1 MRLWAPSSSS
11 APEQKEI
18 VTAESPV
25 IEVWSDAFPALC
37 LEHRLALPEATAAEA
52 EISQAFAARFVLGI
66 LRRSRWL
73 RWRFPDA
80 LSAGVEG
87 PFCKWLCGRGARK
100 FRLSDR
106 AVKKI
111 RGAFRRQPGKRIY
124 DIYLVDAA
132 LQRLCPL
139 GLSPIGQRPFLDW
152 MIKHGRVDQLLRDEE
167 ILWFLH
173 ESSED
178 LGKGLALSYLVNP
191 EWQREFPRALTPGGW
206 KDFIRPLEQQH
217 SVFFRRHRLSA
228 APPPLLSPQ
237 HQRALEMPND
247 SVKPDG
253 IPSIQGVNILSHFC
267 YPSGI
272 QQAALWA
279 KSALERC
286 GLGTSCRDVPVPL
299 KTEFLDRTDWLGLEI
314 YPFTILNVAPT
325 PYFAPAYERSGL
337 HRRNGVYRIAYW
349 AWELETIP
357 DEWIEVAPLLDEIW
371 APTEFV
377 AKAMR
382 SRMPLPVFKMEPGVE
397 VDRVEAV
404 SKSALGISEDQFV
417 FLFMFDM
424 YSEIERKNPLAVI
437 RAFRV
442 AFAPDEKATL
452 VIKVSRGHA
461 DPAGLQRLSAAAKEA
476 GVVFIDEVVTR
487 EKAYGFIDMADCFVS
502 LHRSEGFGLGLAEAM
517 LLGKPT
523 IATGY
528 SGNLDF
534 MNSGNSLL
542 VDYKLVDILKSG
554 PIYQRGSFW
563 AEPSEAQAAE
573 YMRQVFEDRAGA
585 AALGA
590 RAQVELREK
599 IALKATGERML
610 ARLREIA
617 ATRK

>member
-1 MRLWAPSSSS
+1 MRLWASSFSS
-11 APEQKEI
+11 AQSKKEI

-25 IEVWSDAFPALC
+25 IDVWSEAFPAVC
-37 LEHRLALPEATAAEA
+37 AEHNLALPEGTAAEA
-52 EISQAFAARFVLGI
+52 EISEAFAARFALGI

-80 LSAGVEG
+80 LSAGADG

-111 RGAFRRQPGKRIY
+111 RGAFRRPPGKRIY
-124 DIYLVDAA
+124 NVYLLDAA
-132 LQRLCPL
+132 LQRLYPL
-139 GLSPIGQRPFLDW
+139 GLSPIGQRPFLGW
-152 MIKHGRVDQLLRDEE
+152 IIKHGRADQLLQDEE
-167 ILWFLH
+167 ILWFLY

-191 EWQREFPRALTPGGW
+191 EWQREFPRALAPGGW
-206 KDFIRPLEQQH
+206 KDFVRPWKEEFPA
-217 SVFFRRHRLSA
+217 FFQRHGLDP
-228 APPPLLSPQ
+228 APRWLLSRQ
-237 HQRALEMPND
+237 HREVIERQNFPRE
-247 SVKPDG
+247 PDG
-253 IPSIQGVNILSHFC
+253 TPAIQGVNILSHFC

-272 QQAALWA
+272 QQAALWTKA
-279 KSALERC
+279 ALERS
-286 GLGTSCRDVPVPL
+286 GLGTSCRDVPVAL

-314 YPFTILNVAPT
+314 YPLTILNVAPT

-337 HRRNGVYRIAYW
+337 HRREGVYRIAYW

-357 DEWIEVAPLLDEIW
+357 DEWLEVAPLLDEIW

-377 AKAMR
+377 ARAMR

-397 VDRVEAV
+397 VDRMEAV
-404 SKSALGISEDQFV
+404 SKSELGIAEDRFV

-437 RAFRV
+437 RAFRA
-442 AFAPDEKATL
+442 AFARNEKATL

-461 DPAGLQRLSAAAKEA
+461 DPAGLERLSAAAKEA
-476 GVVFIDEVVTR
+476 GVVFIDRVVTR

-534 MNSGNSLL
+534 MNSGNSML
-542 VDYKLVDILKSG
+542 VEYELVDILRSG
-554 PIYQRGSFW
+554 PIYQKGSFW
-563 AEPSEAQAAE
+563 AEPSEAQAAQ

-585 AALGA
+585 VALGA
-590 RAQVELREK
+590 RAQMEAREK
-599 IALKATGERML
+599 LSLKATGDRML

-617 ATRK
+617 AARK